1 MTRLRIELPERIVYA
16 CDLSV
21 RITDLNYGN
30 HLANNMVLGLMHE
43 ARWRWF
49 RALGYAS
56 ELELEGTGIVIAD
69 ASVIFQSEAF
79 AGEILHIELRLGPV
93 ERSAINLFY
102 ALKERE
108 KQRPVAIAR
117 TAIVFFDY
125 ATRKP
130 TPIPAGVRHAFESCA
145 AIRDTSAAS

>member
-1 MTRLRIELPERIVYA
+1 MTRLRIELPERVVFA
-16 CDLSV
+16 CDLNV
-21 RITDLNYGN
+21 RVTDLNYGN

-56 ELELEGTGIVIAD
+56 ELELDGAGIVMAD

-79 AGEILHIELRLGPV
+79 AGEVLTIELRLGPV

-108 KQRPVAIAR
+108 TQRPVAIAR
-117 TAIVFFDY
+117 TAIVFFNY
-125 ATRKP
+125 EARKP
-130 TPIPAGVRHAFESCA
+130 MPIPDSVRHAFETSTV
-145 AIRDTSAAS
+145 IRDKNGAN